1 MACWKLTKARI
12 SRTTK
17 ITNMNAHLIET
28 VRHFSDSQKLVLVIG
43 DVMLDRYLMGNVNRI
58 SPEAPVPVVLLN
70 NSEERAGGAA
80 NVAANL
86 SGLGITTHIIG
97 CIGNDD
103 TGKTLTK
110 LIASAGIDVANLMT
124 SQQRP
129 TVSKTRVI
137 SGTQQI
143 VRIDDESSSRFSTV
157 ESQELLTIT
166 NNAIAKKPAMVILS
180 DYAKGMLDDATC
192 KAIIQQCKQFN
203 VPVIA
208 DPKGRDYSKYLGAT
222 ALTPNK
228 KETAEACGVAINDT
242 TALLQAAKLLKENL
256 KLDFL
261 AVTRGEEGISFID
274 ANHTEHIAATAKKVF
289 DVSGAGDTVI
299 ATLAAGLVHGLT
311 PHDALQLAN
320 IAAGI
325 VVGKVGTVPVSQSEL
340 LKALVS
346 EDGQS
351 QVDKICDLQQL
362 SELVSHWRASNQKI
376 VFTNGCFDLLHAG
389 HVTYLEAAK
398 KTGDKLI
405 LGLNTDRSVSA
416 LKGPTR
422 PVVHE
427 GDRARVLAAL
437 ASVDAVILFDEDTP
451 LRLIDAIRPDVIV
464 KGDDYTEAQV
474 VGGKEVKSW
483 GGSVKLIPL
492 VQGRST
498 SNIIKKLGT

>member
-1 MACWKLTKARI
+1 
-12 SRTTK
+12 
-17 ITNMNAHLIET
+17 MNAHLIET
-28 VRHFSDSQKLVLVIG
+28 VRHFRESKKVILVIG
-43 DVMLDRYLMGNVNRI
+43 DVMLDRYLMGSVNRI
-58 SPEAPVPVVLLN
+58 SPEAPVPIVLLN
-70 NSEERAGGAA
+70 KSEERAGGAA

-86 SGLGITTHIIG
+86 SGLGISTQIIG
-97 CIGNDD
+97 CIGNDS
-103 TGKTLTK
+103 TGQSLQQ
-110 LIASAGIDVANLMT
+110 LITDAGIDIANIMT
-124 SQQRP
+124 STLRP
-129 TVSKTRVI
+129 TVSKTRVM
-137 SGTQQI
+137 GGNQQI
-143 VRIDDESSSRFSTV
+143 VRIDDESTSAFTSNET
-157 ESQELLTIT
+157 EQLLSKVT
-166 NNAIAKKPAMVILS
+166 NALKAKPAMVILS
-180 DYAKGMLDDATC
+180 DYAKGLLSEATC
-192 KAIIQQCKQFN
+192 QLIISQCKQLN
-203 VPVIA
+203 IPVIA
-208 DPKGRDYSKYLGAT
+208 DPKGRDYGKYIGAT

-228 KETAEACGVAINDT
+228 KETAEACGVAMHET
-242 TALLQAAKLLKENL
+242 EALLNAAKKLKNNL

-274 ANHTEHIAATAKKVF
+274 NNLTQHIPATAKKVF

-299 ATLAAGLVHGLT
+299 ATLAAGLVHGLSA
-311 PHDALQLAN
+311 HDALQLAN

-325 VVGKVGTVPVSQSEL
+325 VVGKVGTVPVSQNEL
-340 LKALVS
+340 LKTLIS

-351 QVDKICDLQQL
+351 QTDKICDKNQL
-362 SELVSHWRASNQKI
+362 LALVSQWKDCHQKI

-451 LRLIDAIRPDVIV
+451 LKLIDAIHPDVIV
-464 KGDDYTEAQV
+464 KGDDYTEEQV

-492 VQGRST
+492 MQGRST